1 MDTNPSDEN
10 SSVQRLLKSVNLV
23 EEQRREE
30 LKEVVDAL
38 VDASPSHVIIAWLNE
53 EGQSTNV
60 RILDPIDGGLE
71 TLGLARMVEHA
82 AMEYLFG
89 GGKQRQQLEEKDE
102 DE

>member
-1 MDTNPSDEN
+1 MDTNPSEEN
-10 SSVQRLLKSVNLV
+10 SSVQRLLKGVSLV
-23 EEQRREE
+23 EEQRRKE
-30 LKEVVDAL
+30 LKEVVEAL
-38 VDASPSHVIIAWLNE
+38 VDAAPSHVIIAWLNE
-53 EGQSTNV
+53 EGQNTNV

-89 GGKQRQQLEEKDE
+89 GGKQRQQLEKDE